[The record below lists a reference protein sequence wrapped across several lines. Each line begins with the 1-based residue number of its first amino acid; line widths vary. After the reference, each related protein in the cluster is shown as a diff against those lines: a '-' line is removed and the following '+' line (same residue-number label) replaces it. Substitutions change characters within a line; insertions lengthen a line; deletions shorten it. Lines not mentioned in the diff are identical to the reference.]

1 MKEILINWLKKQRRR
16 PKVARLPLRHNQA
29 TAEAP
34 PASNIKAELFSVD
47 QMERYG
53 QRLARSHKL
62 ATHKTPYYLLKR
74 LDYNERVLTDSC
86 RRLSNDKKNTMTPA
100 GDWLL
105 DNFYLIEEQIRV
117 VRHHLPKTFGRGLPQ
132 LAAPHNCPRIFD
144 IATEAIAHGDGR
156 WDAES
161 LTRYIAAYQKEANL
175 TLGELWAL
183 PGMLRLALIENLR
196 RVAVEVA
203 QAQEERSLADSWVT
217 KMLESA
223 ENDPANLIIVIA
235 DMARSN
241 PPRTSAFVAE
251 LVRRL
256 QGHGTMLALPLT
268 WVEQRLA
275 EVSLTSD
282 ELIHR
287 FNQQLAVSQLSV
299 SNSIA
304 GLRQLSEMDW
314 AEFVETMSKVDQTLR
329 EDPTGVYPLMHF
341 DTRDNYRHVIER
353 LARHCSHNEVEV
365 AQHALNMARIA
376 AEDPATIHALI
387 ISAIT

>member
-1 MKEILINWLKKQRRR
+1 
-16 PKVARLPLRHNQA
+16 
-29 TAEAP
+29 
-34 PASNIKAELFSVD
+34 
-47 QMERYG
+47 MERYG

-62 ATHKTPYYLLKR
+62 ATRKTPYFLLKR
-74 LDYNERVLTDSC
+74 LDENERILADSC
-86 RRLSNDKKNTMTPA
+86 HQLSNGKKSSMTPA
-100 GDWLL
+100 GEWLL
-105 DNFYLIEEQIRV
+105 DNYYLIEEQIRV

-132 LAAPHNCPRIFD
+132 LAAPYNCPRIYD
-144 IATEAIAHGDGR
+144 VAAEAIAHGDGR

-161 LTRYIAAYQKEANL
+161 LTRYIAAYQKEVNL
-175 TLGELWAL
+175 TMGELWAL

-196 RVAVEVA
+196 RVSVEVA
-203 QAQEERSLADSWVT
+203 QAQSERNLADSWVT

-223 ENDPANLIIVIA
+223 ENDPANLIVVIA

-241 PPRTSAFVAE
+241 PPRSSAFVAE

-275 EVSLTSD
+275 EVSLSSA

-299 SNSIA
+299 SNSIS

-314 AEFVETMSKVDQTLR
+314 AEFVETMSQVDQT
-329 EDPTGVYPLMHF
+329 
-341 DTRDNYRHVIER
+341 
-353 LARHCSHNEVEV
+353 C
-365 AQHALNMARIA
+365 
-376 AEDPATIHALI
+376 ATIRRGF
-387 ISAIT
+387 TR

>member
-1 MKEILINWLKKQRRR
+1 MKEILINWLKKQRRIT
-16 PKVARLPLRHNQA
+16 KVKPLPLRRSKGEPEP
-29 TAEAP
+29 TGGT
-34 PASNIKAELFSVD
+34 IKAELFSVD

-62 ATHKTPYYLLKR
+62 ATRKTPYYLLKR
-74 LDYNERVLTDSC
+74 LDDNERILAESC
-86 RRLSNDKKNTMTPA
+86 HQLSNGKKASMTPA
-100 GDWLL
+100 GEWLL
-105 DNFYLIEEQIRV
+105 DNYYLIEEQIRV

-132 LAAPHNCPRIFD
+132 LGPPHNCPRIYD
-144 IATEAIAHGDGR
+144 VAAEAITHGDGR

-161 LTRYIAAYQKEANL
+161 LTRYIAAYQKEVNL

-196 RVAVEVA
+196 RVSVEVA
-203 QAQEERSLADSWVT
+203 QAQRERNLADAWVT

-275 EVSLTSD
+275 EVGLTSD

-299 SNSIA
+299 SNSIS

-314 AEFVETMSKVDQTLR
+314 AEFVETMSLS
-329 EDPTGVYPLMHF
+329 L
-341 DTRDNYRHVIER
+341 
-353 LARHCSHNEVEV
+353 
-365 AQHALNMARIA
+365 
-376 AEDPATIHALI
+376 IHI
-387 ISAIT
+387 